1 MALILDTGALIAVER
16 GNQTVTAF
24 LDDAQHHQVK
34 VRTSAAAVAQAW
46 RPGGRQVR
54 LTSLLRG
61 VDERSLDPATAR
73 RVGAL
78 LTASVTV
85 DVVDAAVID
94 SAVSGDE
101 ILTSDPKDLALLAE
115 AAGKRLR
122 ITRLST

>member
-16 GNQTVTAF
+16 GNRIM
-24 LDDAQHHQVK
+24 LAQLENAQRGDVV

-46 RPGGRQVR
+46 RPGGRRVR
-54 LTSLLRG
+54 LDRVLQA
-61 VDERSLDPATAR
+61 VDERSLDSDVAR

-78 LTASVTV
+78 LVRSATV

-94 SAVSGDE
+94 SAAPGDE

-115 AAGKRLR
+115 AAGKRLT
-122 ITRLST
+122 ITRVST